1 MKKYKKG
8 YELQML
14 LFLNS
19 IMNVSYQS
27 AAYNA
32 DNSIEDLVR
41 SDDQFLDQLEVM
53 HYLSFSLW

>member
-1 MKKYKKG
+1 
-8 YELQML
+8 ML